1 MFLLQTLLQY
11 CISSWEISCH
21 ISKTIDEPKK
31 INEKSTLGI
40 FGTKAKDIKFS
51 LWGSFYSGIYTEPLR
66 FIFLLSCVNQLPNMK
81 IVKAFM
87 LHQSSLTTSPP
98 LPPQVCL
105 AAWTSMKPVSTR
117 TMWTRNGRG
126 LCPLTPTPDPPLPP
140 VARTFRWVAQH
151 IALANNLLT

>member
-51 LWGSFYSGIYTEPLR
+51 LWGSFYSFLIYFPLVLR
-66 FIFLLSCVNQLPNMK
+66 ESTSQHENCKGLHASSELSHNFTSSPSPGLSGSMNFDEASEHEDDVDEERSRSLSPN
-81 IVKAFM
+81 ADTRPA
-87 LHQSSLTTSPP
+87 S
-98 LPPQVCL
+98 
-105 AAWTSMKPVSTR
+105 AASGQDIPVSSPTHCTR
-117 TMWTRNGRG
+117 
-126 LCPLTPTPDPPLPP
+126 
-140 VARTFRWVAQH
+140 Q
-151 IALANNLLT
+151 